1 MLAVPSNTT
10 RRALEVQPPE
20 ESGRGRRPT
29 RPWPSVEAWSQ
40 SLADEAWLRSDGRDG
55 AKGPLVV
62 ETVKRRVVSRTH
74 RRQQGDEERLVVIR
88 DRDRDNQQ
96 VVPVDDSLSNAV
108 PETPLGECARVAKA
122 EHRIEACL
130 QSSKSAAGL
139 ADDAGRH
146 WTGWQQHHT
155 LSFLATWFLVRET
168 DRGKKMDPCDDL
180 TADSPGHCADLA
192 RGLSVRHDVAYAEGV
207 PEALATQ

>member
-1 MLAVPSNTT
+1 
-10 RRALEVQPPE
+10 
-20 ESGRGRRPT
+20 
-29 RPWPSVEAWSQ
+29 
-40 SLADEAWLRSDGRDG
+40 
-55 AKGPLVV
+55 VV

-96 VVPVDDSLSNAV
+96 VVQVDDSLSNAV
-108 PETPLGECARVAKA
+108 PETPRGECARVAKA
-122 EHRIEACL
+122 EQRIEACL
-130 QSSKSAAGL
+130 QRSKSAAGL
-139 ADDAGRH
+139 ADDEGRQ

-180 TADSPGHCADLA
+180 PADAPGHCEALV
-192 RGLSVRHDVAYAEGV
+192 RGVSVRHDVA
-207 PEALATQ
+207 